1 MFLTTERGCLAV
13 RADIALLM
21 LFPVRATTN
30 DGRDTEG
37 SLGEL
42 IGFLVVNCK
51 TETTVMDT
59 AGLAPTL
66 KLVRS

>member
-1 MFLTTERGCLAV
+1 MFFSV
-13 RADIALLM
+13 RT
-21 LFPVRATTN
+21 TTN

-42 IGFLVVNCK
+42 IGFLVVICK

-59 AGLAPTL
+59 AGLTPTL